1 MQSALGSSTEGMTP
15 VLAAKWTITSAPSA
29 ARSARSS
36 SVMSPATSSTRS
48 PEEIG
53 PGSSVE
59 ISTKSLA
66 AARSSRVPTAKLSTT
81 LTAWPPSSIRDRIRA
96 VPIKPQPPVTSQ
108 FTKPA
113 PARVDLPTFS
123 YSNTYLSLPSV
134 ACRAY
139 IRPTLPPAR
148 VWGHAL
154 RTGALFATI
163 LRLVRFSREG
173 PCRWT
178 RRRALLYGS
187 APGTTPWLAL
197 ASPEARSEG
206 AHAGAHAHA
215 QGLSQGGRRG
225 GRRGYHARR
234 GRVRQPGQQRYTSA
248 RRVPSERGIE
258 NERDTGDHR
267 QPEKRPPRRLRQ
279 RLDKDPQPR
288 RPRQGEPALRPLV
301 PRVPADHPGAA
312 RDPHGDKNVP
322 VQGLAEVV
330 RRGRQPLGLAAY
342 PKRTGYPRRDPA
354 RRRLLQPDGHRHA
367 APVQALL
374 RHAQGLPRL
383 RLHQG
388 PGERPLQA
396 PVAGLRGDH
405 APVLREHRGPPE
417 RGGLVRPAG
426 VHQGSRVPGDGEG
439 EPAFLHVGR
448 QLRPA
453 RAVGPATEVHRPLQR
468 RLSRP
473 RARHFEQRSLG
484 LAHREPAEADARA
497 LLRRGNDG
505 RLLAGSLPGQG
516 GRARDSGQHHAD
528 TALGPRA
535 RFRGARLRRQGTRCA
550 LSRAHRHH
558 LLYQAPRRQGG
569 RPDERPLRLHP
580 RCGAHDTGRD
590 GPRAP
595 PADGGPGSLHRARR
609 KGTRPEAPLYGRLPR
624 PRLDPGREVRHV
636 LPLQRFRL
644 PPLRP
649 GERPEDG
656 QEHRLVEPRRGEENV
671 RRVHNQGRRRP
682 LAPLLIGCASMQP
695 YRRGKKTI
703 A

>member
-206 AHAGAHAHA
+206 AHAGAHAH
-215 QGLSQGGRRG
+215 GLSQGGRRG

-248 RRVPSERGIE
+248 RRVPSERGI
-258 NERDTGDHR
+258 
-267 QPEKRPPRRLRQ
+267 
-279 RLDKDPQPR
+279 
-288 RPRQGEPALRPLV
+288 
-301 PRVPADHPGAA
+301 
-312 RDPHGDKNVP
+312 
-322 VQGLAEVV
+322 
-330 RRGRQPLGLAAY
+330 
-342 PKRTGYPRRDPA
+342 
-354 RRRLLQPDGHRHA
+354 
-367 APVQALL
+367 
-374 RHAQGLPRL
+374 
-383 RLHQG
+383 
-388 PGERPLQA
+388 
-396 PVAGLRGDH
+396 
-405 APVLREHRGPPE
+405 
-417 RGGLVRPAG
+417 
-426 VHQGSRVPGDGEG
+426 
-439 EPAFLHVGR
+439 
-448 QLRPA
+448 
-453 RAVGPATEVHRPLQR
+453 
-468 RLSRP
+468 
-473 RARHFEQRSLG
+473 
-484 LAHREPAEADARA
+484 
-497 LLRRGNDG
+497 
-505 RLLAGSLPGQG
+505 
-516 GRARDSGQHHAD
+516 
-528 TALGPRA
+528 
-535 RFRGARLRRQGTRCA
+535 
-550 LSRAHRHH
+550 
-558 LLYQAPRRQGG
+558 
-569 RPDERPLRLHP
+569 
-580 RCGAHDTGRD
+580 
-590 GPRAP
+590 
-595 PADGGPGSLHRARR
+595 
-609 KGTRPEAPLYGRLPR
+609 
-624 PRLDPGREVRHV
+624 
-636 LPLQRFRL
+636 
-644 PPLRP
+644 
-649 GERPEDG
+649 
-656 QEHRLVEPRRGEENV
+656 
-671 RRVHNQGRRRP
+671 
-682 LAPLLIGCASMQP
+682 
-695 YRRGKKTI
+695 
-703 A
+703 